1 MWGLTLPQKPSQLQ
15 EYLWGITLDLGGS
28 KSYQSCLP
36 GPAGTGLPPALC
48 REPRA
53 CLESVSIGA

>member
-1 MWGLTLPQKPSQLQ
+1 MWGLTLPQKPSRLQ

-48 REPRA
+48 RDPG
-53 CLESVSIGA
+53 LV